1 VREATHDR
9 RWDHGPA
16 GHVLF
21 MASALLLALIIV
33 GAALNPPRDDL
44 VLLGSLLAVSGAAS
58 AVIGRAA
65 LRLSRDL
72 PWGGIGVRIGMVA
85 VLGLGLVLVNILF
98 TAGLMFLTRHDLT
111 LLLALLLFSLAAAL
125 PLALEMGRSLAA
137 SIGELTRGASRM
149 AAGDLQAR
157 VPVRGHDEVAKLAHT
172 FNTMAARLEE
182 STARQRDLER
192 ARRGLVAAVS
202 HDLRTPLASIRA
214 SVEALLD
221 GVVTDAPTVE
231 RYLRTAHAEAERL
244 ATLIDDLFQ
253 LSQIDA
259 GALRLD
265 LEETHVTDLISDTLE
280 AMRPHA
286 NQKQVVLA
294 GEVDDNVPPVL
305 ADPRKLQRVL
315 YNLVQN
321 ALRYTPA
328 DGTVLLEAR
337 DTGVEIR
344 VTVADGCDGL
354 AEEERQRVF
363 EPFYRGDRSRQRD
376 GHGAGL
382 GLSIAKGIVEAHGG
396 RIWVEPGQRVGCR
409 FSFALPKTAHL
420 VAVRSPLAPAI

>member
-1 VREATHDR
+1 MT
-9 RWDHGPA
+9 G
-16 GHVLF
+16 
-21 MASALLLALIIV
+21 ALLLGLLLV
-33 GAALNPPRDDL
+33 GISLHPPRADL
-44 VLLGSLLAVSGAAS
+44 VLMGSLLAASGMAS

-65 LRLSRDL
+65 IRVSRDL
-72 PWGGIGVRIGMVA
+72 AWGRIGVRIAMVA
-85 VLGLGLVLVNILF
+85 VAGLSLALVNILF
-98 TAGLMFLTRHDLT
+98 VAALMFLTRHDLT

-125 PLALEMGRSLAA
+125 PLAMEMGRSLANPIA
-137 SIGELTRGASRM
+137 ELARGASRM

-157 VPVRGHDEVAKLAHT
+157 VPVRGRDELAELALT
-172 FNTMAARLEE
+172 FNSMAAALER
-182 STARQRDLER
+182 SMARQRELEW
-192 ARRGLVAAVS
+192 ARRGLVAAIS

-244 ATLIDDLFQ
+244 GTLIDDLFE

-286 NQKQVVLA
+286 DQMQVVLA
-294 GEVDDNVPPVL
+294 GEVDDDVPPVL

-321 ALRYTPA
+321 ALRHTPA

-337 DTGVEIR
+337 DTGGEIR

-363 EPFYRGDRSRQRD
+363 EPFYRGDRSRRRD

-396 RIWVEPGQRVGCR
+396 RIWVEPGLRVGCR
-409 FSFALPKTAHL
+409 FSFALPKSARL
-420 VAVRSPLAPAI
+420 VSVRSPLAQAN